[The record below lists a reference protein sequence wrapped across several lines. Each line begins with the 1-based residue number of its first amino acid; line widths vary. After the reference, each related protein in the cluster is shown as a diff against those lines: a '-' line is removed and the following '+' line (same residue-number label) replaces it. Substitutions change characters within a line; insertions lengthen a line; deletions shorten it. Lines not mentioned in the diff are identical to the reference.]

1 LAPRNSIPSPIPSSS
16 HETGPTRGID
26 RLVEKAARAFD
37 VRHGERRMVL
47 VAFMVLLSTIT
58 AHTMLETARDALLL
72 AKLPRSSLG
81 VVYIIIAI
89 LTIPTGAISAKLG
102 NRFGARRS
110 LTASLVVAS
119 FSVLGVHTLPAT
131 PKTAIVL
138 YVLTGLIGAVL
149 VPQFWAFTGDL
160 FTVAQG
166 RRLLGPIAS
175 AGVIGGL
182 VGSGLAALAVQIF
195 PTRHLLLLASAIFFV
210 AGVALSFYRP
220 MAELGLGPRRVTTI
234 SREAM
239 AAIRRDPFIR
249 RIAGLVALST
259 STVLAVDYLFKWS
272 VAETVP
278 AQELGR
284 YLATY
289 YAALNG
295 ISLVMQLFVG
305 AALVRRLGVAAA
317 AVVTPF
323 LLSMAGL
330 GMVLFGGSPRSVLVT
345 KGVDGALRHSV
356 NRITT
361 ELVYLP
367 VPIETRAR
375 VKPLIDGALARVAQ
389 ALTACVLLGLAEAGQ
404 LTRGRMIGLVLFLAM
419 SWVALAAN
427 TRGPYLE
434 VFRKA
439 LARDPGVDLGS
450 QSLDFATVELLVERL
465 ASPVPDEVV
474 ATIRV
479 LVRRGREKLVPAI
492 LLYHPSPVVLV
503 FTLDHFAAS
512 DRTDWIPLAEA
523 LVSHADEGVRMAAL
537 RALSSRGKVDLL
549 AKIADREGPRMRGYV
564 AVWLASRDADPE
576 AKQRLEALM
585 DQATGPEGT
594 VLREGMLAAIAEAP
608 RDRALGELVMRLVDA
623 DEPRRAIS
631 PENLAPGAPADLLA
645 KAIAQQGDARLVPL
659 LIERLSTRVGREEV
673 RDALVKI
680 GEPAFEALVRA
691 LRDPTSPRPR
701 RVHLPRTLARF
712 GTARAA
718 EVLLVTIEEERD
730 GLVRYKAIRGLGKL
744 VTESRLKVDRGRV
757 SALAERNLL
766 EYLRLLTLLV
776 GLRNGFDPD
785 LAKDPRRA
793 IATERFLSGLLE
805 DKMRQALER
814 AFRLMKIAHPTEDI
828 HAVHGAALSKDKRAS
843 ANAGEFLD
851 TLLIRR
857 SERRLRS
864 ILRLVIDDMDMAE
877 CAARATALL
886 EQNLP
891 ANHADAVV
899 KLAADRDTF
908 LSGIACEHA
917 RSYGDADLVRAA
929 NAAKDGRLDEL
940 RESGMVTFRFASE
953 APNG

>member
-1 LAPRNSIPSPIPSSS
+1 MAARKSIPSPIPGSSR
-16 HETGPTRGID
+16 ETAPTKAID
-26 RLVEKAARAFD
+26 RVVEWAARAFD

-47 VAFMVLLSTIT
+47 VSFMVLLSTIT
-58 AHTMLETARDALLL
+58 AHTMLETARDAFLL

-102 NRFGARRS
+102 NRFGARRA

-119 FSVLGVHTLPAT
+119 LSVLAVRGLPAT
-131 PKTAIVL
+131 PNAAIVL
-138 YVLTGLIGAVL
+138 YVLTGLIGAIL

-182 VGSGLAALAVQIF
+182 VGSGIAALAVRVF
-195 PTRHLLLLASAIFFV
+195 PTRHLLVLASAIFFV

-220 MAELGLGPRRVTTI
+220 MAEVGQGPRRVTTI

-259 STVLAVDYLFKWS
+259 ATVLAVDYLFKWS

-278 AQELGR
+278 PQELGR

-367 VPIETRAR
+367 VPIEVRGR

-389 ALTACVLLGLAEAGQ
+389 ALTACILLGLAEAGQ
-404 LTRGRMIGLVLFLAM
+404 LTRGRMIAMVLFLAT
-419 SWVALAAN
+419 SWLVLAAN

-439 LARDPGVDLGS
+439 LARDPGVDLGA

-474 ATIRV
+474 ATVRV

-492 LLYHPSPVVLV
+492 LLYHPSPTVLV
-503 FTLDHFAAS
+503 FMLDHFAAG
-512 DRTDWIPLAEA
+512 DRTDWIPLAEP
-523 LVSHADEGVRMAAL
+523 LVGHADESVRMAAL
-537 RALSSRGKVDLL
+537 RALASRGKVDLL
-549 AKIADREGPRMRGYV
+549 AQIADREGPRMRGYV
-564 AVWLASRDADPE
+564 AVWLASREADVE

-585 DQATGPEGT
+585 DQATRPEGT
-594 VLREGMLAAIAEAP
+594 ALREGMLAAIAEAP
-608 RDRALGELVMRLVDA
+608 RDRSMGEIVMRLVDA
-623 DEPRRAIS
+623 DEPRRAVTPDS
-631 PENLAPGAPADLLA
+631 LGPGAPADLLA

-659 LIERLSTRVGREEV
+659 LVERLGMRVGREKV

-691 LRDPTSPRPR
+691 LRAPTTPRPL

-744 VTESRLKVDRGRV
+744 VAENRLKVDRGRV
-757 SALAERNLL
+757 SALSERNLL
-766 EYLRLLTLLV
+766 EYLRLLSLLV
-776 GLRNGFDPD
+776 AMRNGFDPEV
-785 LAKDPRRA
+785 AKDPRRA
-793 IATERFLSGLLE
+793 AATERFLSGLLE

-814 AFRLMKIAHPTEDI
+814 AFRLMKIAHPSEDI
-828 HAVHGAALSKDKRAS
+828 HAVHSAALSKDKRAA

-851 TLLIRR
+851 TLLTRR
-857 SERRLRS
+857 SERRLRG
-864 ILRLVIDDMDMAE
+864 ILRVVIDDMDMAE
-877 CAARATALL
+877 RALRARELL
-886 EQNLP
+886 EVEP
-891 ANHADAVV
+891 PRDHAQAVV
-899 KLAADRDTF
+899 RLAADRDTF
-908 LSGIACEHA
+908 LSSIACEHA
-917 RSYGDADLVRAA
+917 RSFGDPDLLRAA

-940 RESGMVTFRFASE
+940 RESGMVTFRFVSE
-953 APNG
+953 VPNG